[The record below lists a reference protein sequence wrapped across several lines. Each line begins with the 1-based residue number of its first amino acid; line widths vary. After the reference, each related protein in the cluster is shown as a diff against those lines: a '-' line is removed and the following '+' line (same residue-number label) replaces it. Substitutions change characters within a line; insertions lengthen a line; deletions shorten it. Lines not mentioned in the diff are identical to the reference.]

1 MNQKEYKKIIDEL
14 QLLDQLKLKEADN
27 LRKCINRIDRK
38 HQIILYSISGVAC
51 LLVLSFLLWVNNSEN
66 SMSDNG
72 LKSGIIGHI
81 NHPTLILGS
90 GEEIELND
98 HLSELIS
105 IEKRSKNNNSLK
117 LKDVKEEKYNTVI
130 IPSRFTHNIIL
141 EDGTEV
147 FLNAGSELKYPTT
160 FNLQS
165 REVYLKGEAYFKVT
179 KSEREFIVHTSDMD
193 IRVYGTEFNINTNHK
208 NFIETILVK
217 GSIGAYFNDNEL
229 KMNPNELLVFN
240 VVTKDK
246 IVGTIPVSDY
256 LGWMSGDFVCNAQP
270 LSKLLDDISAWFGV
284 TFKENKQLNNY
295 IINVNISRDLEL
307 DKLLKTIEE
316 MSGFTFIKE
325 RRSLYIVK

>member
-1 MNQKEYKKIIDEL
+1 MNKKEYKKIIDEL
-14 QLLDQLKLKEADN
+14 QLLDKLKLEQPDN

-38 HQIILYSISGVAC
+38 RRIIRYSVSGVAC
-51 LLVLSFLLWVNNSEN
+51 LFALSFLLWMNHREN
-66 SMSDNG
+66 SINDTVR
-72 LKSGIIGHI
+72 KSETVSNI

-98 HLSELIS
+98 NLSELIN
-105 IEKRSKNNNSLK
+105 IEKRIKKNNSSNSK
-117 LKDVKEEKYNTVI
+117 RVKGEKYNTVI

-160 FNLQS
+160 FNRQT
-165 REVYLKGEAYFKVT
+165 REVYLKGEAYFKVV
-179 KSEREFIVHTSDMD
+179 KSERQFIVHTSDMD

-229 KMNPNELLVFN
+229 KMNPNELLVVN

-246 IVGTIPVSDY
+246 TVDTIPVSDY
-256 LGWMSGDFVCNAQP
+256 LGWMSGDFICNAQP
-270 LSKLLDDISAWFGV
+270 LSKLLDDVSAWFGV

-295 IINVNISRDLEL
+295 IINVNISRNLEL
-307 DKLLKTIEE
+307 DKLLETIEE

-325 RRSLYIVK
+325 RRGLYNVK